1 MCKHSLQ
8 KRVCRAIPLA
18 QHGNRTR
25 GRSPQSQARMMVALV
40 YSLSR
45 QSLSWIAVSLLVDC
59 KQHVSL
65 HTSGKSHIQL
75 SVPLSVR

>member
-1 MCKHSLQ
+1 
-8 KRVCRAIPLA
+8 
-18 QHGNRTR
+18 
-25 GRSPQSQARMMVALV
+25 MMVALV